1 MEAVHE
7 VDGEHGGDTDERM
20 YMMSLLYLVYPGGH
34 PVEAVHEVDGGHGG
48 DTDEARHLQLILA
61 PLLYK
66 NNNNKYYSQIS
77 GY

>member
-1 MEAVHE
+1 
-7 VDGEHGGDTDERM
+7 
-20 YMMSLLYLVYPGGH
+20 MMSLLYLVYPGGH

-66 NNNNKYYSQIS
+66 NNNNKYYS
-77 GY
+77 